1 MTIQRRLMTRETERG
16 KTKKKKKKK
25 KKCKEKKTRMTA
37 MATTAM
43 ALRFSTVS
51 AELGIVAVRV

>member
-16 KTKKKKKKK
+16 KKKKKKKK

-51 AELGIVAVRV
+51 AELGTVAVRV